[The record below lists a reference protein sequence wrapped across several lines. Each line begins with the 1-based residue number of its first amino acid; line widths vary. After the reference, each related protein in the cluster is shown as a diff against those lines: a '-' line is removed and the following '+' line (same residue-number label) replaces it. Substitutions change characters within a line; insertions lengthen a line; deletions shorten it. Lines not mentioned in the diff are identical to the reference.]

1 MDVDV
6 GNICDEHLV
15 LVAVLVTAVA
25 AAVVDKAVVVGII
38 NER

>member
-6 GNICDEHLV
+6 DNICDEHLV
-15 LVAVLVTAVA
+15 LVTVLVTAVA
-25 AAVVDKAVVVGII
+25 ATVVDKAVVVGII